1 MYNIWKEQYGT
12 TLMWTGKDDK
22 EQWVGNKKLE
32 DIRRKLLQN
41 EKDIEVDKM
50 TILLMVLSG

>member
-1 MYNIWKEQYGT
+1 
-12 TLMWTGKDDK
+12 MWTGKDDK
-22 EQWVGNKKLE
+22 EEWVGNKKLE
-32 DIRRKLLQN
+32 NIRRKLLQN